1 MTIASFAIRGDVL
14 VLGLIT
20 GMSYGLL
27 GVGLVLVY
35 RASRGVNFAQ
45 ASVGVLVAA
54 VFGVT
59 VTRWRIPYWLG
70 VPPALLFGFAI
81 GCLSEVAVVRRLR
94 SAPSVMT
101 VVATLGLSE
110 VLLLVASAADSG
122 ALAGSSYPQ
131 PAWLP
136 QFGIGALQISPA
148 DTGILLLSPPAIIAL
163 VWFLHRT
170 RYGLAIRAVVSNQD
184 AARMA
189 GVPVSRMSALAWG
202 LAGTLSVFTALFTA
216 PSEGFTTID
225 ALGPELLLRALAAAV
240 IARMTSISAAL
251 IAGLCIGMV
260 EQVVLWNYP
269 TTSGLSDVALFA
281 MILLVLLLRRRESYR
296 TAERGSWLAV
306 QPRRSR
312 ARESATGWLCGSLG
326 LLAGMAGFIAAAALP
341 FLIPDPDSN
350 SAILTEIICFALVGL
365 SIGIITGIGGQLS
378 LGQFAIAGVGAV
390 VALHVASATGDYYLA
405 LGLAALSGGVAA
417 LVIGLP
423 ALRLP
428 GLMLAVT
435 SLAFSLAAGY
445 WGFTEPWALGS
456 GSSPGQL
463 DLAGVSLSTGRR
475 YYLFALLVFAIVLAA
490 ARNIW
495 RGGLG
500 RRLRGVRDN
509 EAAARAF
516 AVSAARTRLQA
527 FVMSGAIAG
536 IGGAVYAYSLAFV
549 DPTAFAPQAS
559 IDVVSSTVL
568 GGIGLLLGPLM
579 GALYI
584 IGVPQFIPLDQA
596 GLAASSAG
604 WLILILYFPGG
615 LAQLVSPLYQTV
627 IGWLAMREPGG
638 PVLPASAPGPEPGH
652 TPAPVSRAWP
662 QASAVPVIL
671 QLTDLSRSF
680 GGITAVDRVSL
691 AVRRGETL
699 GIIGPNGAG
708 KTTLFE
714 LISGFLTPGA
724 GSVWFAGTDMT
735 RLAAEGR
742 ARLGVIRSF
751 QDAALFPTLTVR
763 ESVELAQER
772 MSPTRLLPSLIGLRT
787 GERRKTLRA
796 SGLIDAFGLGN
807 YAGERIADLSTGTR
821 RITELACVVAAEP
834 TLLLLDEPSSGIA
847 QRETEALGGML
858 RRLKSELDLTMMIIE
873 HDIPMVMSLADRVV
887 VMDEGR
893 IIASGT
899 PEAIQRDPR
908 VVDAYL
914 GRDSTSLERSGSR
927 TGHRAQPDAMSAA
940 PESAPDEAA
949 VADPVAALREP
960 RPPGELR

>member
-1 MTIASFAIRGDVL
+1 MVIIAGFAVRGDVL

-35 RASRGVNFAQ
+35 RASRVVNFAQ

-70 VPPALLFGFAI
+70 VPPALLLGFAI

-94 SAPSVMT
+94 AAPSVMS

-110 VLLLVASAADSG
+110 VLLLVASAADSD

-136 QFGIGALQISPA
+136 QFGIGALQITPA
-148 DTGILLLSPPAIIAL
+148 DTGILVLSPPAIIAL
-163 VWFLHRT
+163 VWFLQRT
-170 RYGLAIRAVVSNQD
+170 RYGLAIRAVVSNRD

-202 LAGTLSVFTALFTA
+202 LAGTLSVFAALFTA
-216 PSEGFTTID
+216 PGEGFTTTD

-240 IARMTSISAAL
+240 IARMTSISVAL
-251 IAGLCIGMV
+251 VAGLCIGMV
-260 EQVVLWNYP
+260 EQLILWNYP

-281 MILLVLLLRRRESYR
+281 IILLVLLLRRRGSYR
-296 TAERGSWLAV
+296 TTERGSWLAV
-306 QPRRSR
+306 QPQRSQV
-312 ARESATGWLCGSLG
+312 RETATGWLSRNLG
-326 LLAGMAGFIAAAALP
+326 LLTGMTAFFVAAALP

-350 SAILTEIICFALVGL
+350 SAIFTDIICFALVGL
-365 SIGIITGIGGQLS
+365 SIGIITGLGGQLS
-378 LGQFAIAGVGAV
+378 LGQFAIAGASAV
-390 VALHVASATGDYYLA
+390 VALHVASATGDFYLA
-405 LGLAALSGGVAA
+405 LVLAALSGGVAA
-417 LVIGLP
+417 LIIGLP

-435 SLAFSLAAGY
+435 SLAFALAAGN
-445 WGFTEPWALGS
+445 WGFAEPWALGP
-456 GSSPGQL
+456 GTSPGQL

-475 YYLFALLVFAIVLAA
+475 YYLFALLIFAIVLAA

-527 FVMSGAIAG
+527 FAISGVIAG
-536 IGGAVYAYSLAFV
+536 IGGAVYAYSLAFA

-559 IDVVSSTVL
+559 INVVSSTVL
-568 GGIGLLLGPLM
+568 GGIGLLLGPLI

-584 IGVPQFIPLDQA
+584 IGVPQFVPLDQA

-615 LAQLVSPLYQTV
+615 LAQLISPLYHMT
-627 IGWLAMREPGG
+627 IGRLARREPAG
-638 PVLPASAPGPEPGH
+638 PVLPASASEPKPSH
-652 TPAPVSRAWP
+652 MPPLRSHARPPRTAAPVM
-662 QASAVPVIL
+662 L
-671 QLTDLSRSF
+671 QVTDLSRSF
-680 GGITAVDRVSL
+680 GGVTAVDRVSL
-691 AVRRGETL
+691 AVPRGETL
-699 GIIGPNGAG
+699 GLIGPNGAG

-714 LISGFLTPGA
+714 LISGFLAPDT
-724 GSVWFAGTDMT
+724 GSVWFAGTDIT
-735 RLAAEGR
+735 RLAAERR

-763 ESVELAQER
+763 ESVELALER
-772 MSPTRLLPSLIGLRT
+772 MSPTRLLPSLVGWGRS
-787 GERRKTLRA
+787 ERRKAIRA
-796 SGLIDAFGLGN
+796 GELIDVFGLGH
-807 YAGERIADLSTGTR
+807 YARKRIADLSTGTR
-821 RITELACVVAAEP
+821 RITELACIVAAEP

-858 RRLKSELDLTMMIIE
+858 RRLKSELDLTMLIIE

-899 PEAIQRDPR
+899 PETVQRDPR
-908 VVDAYL
+908 VIDAYL
-914 GRDSTSLERSGSR
+914 GRDSASLERSGSR
-927 TGHRAQPDAMSAA
+927 TGRTEPGVTTTA
-940 PESAPDEAA
+940 PESGADQVAL
-949 VADPVAALREP
+949 ADPISALPEP
-960 RPPGELR
+960 KPRGDLR